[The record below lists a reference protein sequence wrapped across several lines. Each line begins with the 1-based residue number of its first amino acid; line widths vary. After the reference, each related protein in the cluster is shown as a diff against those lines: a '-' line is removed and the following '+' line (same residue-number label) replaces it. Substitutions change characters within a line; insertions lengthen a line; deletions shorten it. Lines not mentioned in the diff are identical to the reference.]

1 MRQKHNP
8 VAFWEAIKMLS
19 SIGNFGI
26 ALFLGA
32 SYGVVFYV
40 AGVILI
46 DRAWST
52 VSAETG
58 K

>member
-1 MRQKHNP
+1 
-8 VAFWEAIKMLS
+8 MLS

-26 ALFLGA
+26 ALVLGA

-46 DRAWST
+46 DRAWSRAT
-52 VSAETG
+52 TEAAS
-58 K
+58 

>member
-1 MRQKHNP
+1 
-8 VAFWEAIKMLS
+8 MLS